1 MTLRRYLLFAGLGWL
16 AAAGMVLA
24 LGVCS
29 VAVFPGIV
37 RFAGASVTL
46 LGLPSVVLV
55 PLLLA
60 SLPGMVGGLLGG
72 RIPIEGGAQD
82 QWQMAA
88 ICGVLAAVPFACFVL
103 WSLTGR

>member
-1 MTLRRYLLFAGLGWL
+1 MRRYLTFALLGWL
-16 AAAGMVLA
+16 AALGASLA
-24 LGVCS
+24 LGACS

-37 RFAGASVTL
+37 RFAGADFAL

-55 PLLLA
+55 LLLLA
-60 SLPGMVGGLLGG
+60 SLPGIVGGLLGG

-82 QWQMAA
+82 QWQMAL
-88 ICGVLAAVPFACFVL
+88 ICGVLAAVPFTCFVL